1 MPQDVPMGQGYMG
14 DALLAAFP
22 GQYRGGDP
30 APTSPVN
37 YLPQPPG
44 AAAGRP
50 SYSDPD
56 SGRRLALVEMPGV
69 GQVVV
74 PVEHTMVG
82 MNQVVVPVEHTM
94 VGVDA
99 IACGVDRENL
109 SGLGH
114 HQVCAWGVGKISKAA
129 GAAAHEVLAL
139 IKSGQIKT
147 AGEAQAHIKAST
159 AKVGSRVTTRLQGR
173 IAKIPSVVDQAASQ
187 AWAAVKSQVEAAL
200 SGSQRM
206 GHHPQEDL
214 SGMDAIIWGKQR
226 APSWVNDL
234 AAAARKGAQ
243 DALQLAQTGPI
254 SGMAFK
260 ASALPGQNAIQLLTY
275 YVTRAVQAFIA
286 ATVHRGAPPTN
297 VVKQVIADTVSAW
310 VPKVQAAL
318 AKIRG
323 VVVPSPTGP
332 VRMPAPPPLA
342 VREAGVRG
350 GL

>member
-44 AAAGRP
+44 AASGRP
-50 SYSDPD
+50 SYTDPD
-56 SGRRLALVEMPGV
+56 AGRRLALVEMPGV

-74 PVEHTMVG
+74 PVEHTMA
-82 MNQVVVPVEHTM
+82 QVVVPVEHTM

-129 GAAAHEVLAL
+129 GAAAHEVLSL
-139 IKSGQIKT
+139 VTSGQIKT
-147 AGEAQAHIKAST
+147 AGEAQAHIKASA
-159 AKVGSRVTTRLQGR
+159 AKVGARVVTRLQGR
-173 IAKIPSVVDQAASQ
+173 IAKVPSVVDQAASQ
-187 AWAAVKSQVEAAL
+187 AWAVVKSQVEAAL
-200 SGSQRM
+200 SGGRTV

-214 SGMDAIIWGKQR
+214 SGMDALIFDRQR

-234 AAAARKGAQ
+234 AAAARQGAQ
-243 DALQLAQTGPI
+243 AALQLARSGPV
-254 SGMAFK
+254 SGIVYK
-260 ASALPGQNAIQLLTY
+260 ASGVPEQGKAISLLTY
-275 YVTRAVQAFIA
+275 YVTRSVQAFIA
-286 ATVHRGAPPTN
+286 ATVHRGAPPSN
-297 VVKQVIADTVSAW
+297 VVKQVIADTVNAW
-310 VPKVQAAL
+310 YPSVATVL
-318 AKIRG
+318 AHPHG
-323 VVVPSPTGP
+323 VVVPSPTGQ
-332 VRMPAPPPLA
+332 VRLPTPPPVA
-342 VREAGVRG
+342 VPAGVRG